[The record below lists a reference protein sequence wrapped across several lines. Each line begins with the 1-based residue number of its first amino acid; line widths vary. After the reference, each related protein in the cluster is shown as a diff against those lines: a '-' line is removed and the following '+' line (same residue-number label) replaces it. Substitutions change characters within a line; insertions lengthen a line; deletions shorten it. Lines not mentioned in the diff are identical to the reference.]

1 MRIHFMDM
9 RTGEVYAEASAV
21 KVRNG
26 QLMPDSMG
34 LPVIERRPDIDYYD
48 CDHQCDENQCVQCWY
63 DG

>member
-9 RTGEVYAEASAV
+9 KTGEVYAESSAIA
-21 KVRNG
+21 VRNG
-26 QLMPDSMG
+26 QLVPDSMG
-34 LPVIERRPDIDYYD
+34 LPVIRCEPEEDY